1 MLKSNLVLRQVLQNI
16 YVQYDLLE
24 LMDYTNINPDLYTH
38 GLMTETT
45 QQLVGLQRR
54 KNALHLLSATIEK
67 RLNDDDEQ
75 KTEEHPKSAS
85 ADFATVADSIQTTQA
100 SSTRLPVVTDNSTN
114 GLNKNKRDFE
124 STAASDRG
132 TDSLTTVANP
142 SHNID
147 VELTTNEEP
156 ATKRQRT

>member
-24 LMDYTNINPDLYTH
+24 LMDYTFINPDLYTH

-75 KTEEHPKSAS
+75 KTEEHPPA
-85 ADFATVADSIQTTQA
+85 AIAALAQLLTQYK
-100 SSTRLPVVTDNSTN
+100 LHKQVV
-114 GLNKNKRDFE
+114 RDY
-124 STAASDRG
+124 R
-132 TDSLTTVANP
+132 
-142 SHNID
+142 
-147 VELTTNEEP
+147 
-156 ATKRQRT
+156 